1 MKRNLLEHMLTASR
15 RMAETRTLTP
25 LLNYVM
31 DETIALV
38 GAERGY
44 IVLVE
49 PDGSLDFRIKRRQ
62 DGQALAEANDEIS
75 KSVLN
80 QVIGSGQPLILRDA
94 MADPHFS
101 GATSVAVLKLRSI
114 MCVPLISHGDTIGA
128 IYVENRS
135 IQGRFNHD
143 DLPPLTFFANQAAVA
158 IENAA
163 LNDDLEARVA
173 TRTQELEQAMLQVE
187 TGWAEA
193 VEANR
198 LRTVWLNNVVHDLRA
213 PLVIISGSLS
223 MLRDGGIGH
232 LNPQQLEWINK
243 SLETVTHIERLTSDL
258 FDLSQLEVGG
268 LILQRETI
276 ALQDFLKNVYDV
288 ALGLP
293 WPESVTLDLE
303 VCDPIPD
310 VLLDPLRIRQVLL
323 NLLSNAHK
331 FTVEGSVTLHARPLA
346 EKGEVLL
353 GVADTGEGVA
363 ANNLKQLF
371 KRFQQLDDNPD
382 RRRRGA
388 GLGLAICRELVEM
401 HGGRIWA
408 ESTPGVGSNF
418 IFSLPVA

>member
-293 WPESVTLDLE
+293 WPESVTLDL
-303 VCDPIPD
+303 V
-310 VLLDPLRIRQVLL
+310 
-323 NLLSNAHK
+323 
-331 FTVEGSVTLHARPLA
+331 
-346 EKGEVLL
+346 
-353 GVADTGEGVA
+353 
-363 ANNLKQLF
+363 
-371 KRFQQLDDNPD
+371 
-382 RRRRGA
+382 
-388 GLGLAICRELVEM
+388 
-401 HGGRIWA
+401 
-408 ESTPGVGSNF
+408 
-418 IFSLPVA
+418 